1 MQAVKPSQEVL
12 AQYAEACERYPQH
25 ADHPGALV
33 KVDEQRLY
41 VLEEGACQVSY
52 PVSTSRYGTGEEQDS
67 CKTPRGVHCVAEK
80 IGGDAGV
87 AEIFRSRKRTHQ
99 IAEIESGETRTD
111 QEHITTRILW
121 LAGLEEGVNQG
132 GGVDSHGRYIYI
144 HGTHEE
150 GLIGQP
156 ASIGCVRMKNLDVM
170 DLYDRLEVSSLVI
183 ISE

>member
-25 ADHPGALV
+25 ANHPGALV
-33 KVDEQRLY
+33 KVSEQRLY
-41 VLEEGACQVSY
+41 VLQGGACMSTY

-67 CKTPRGVHCVAEK
+67 YKTPRGVHCVSEK
-80 IGGDAGV
+80 IGGDAGF
-87 AEIFRSRKRTHQ
+87 AEIFESRERTHQ

-111 QEHITTRILW
+111 EELITSRILW
-121 LAGLEEGVNQG
+121 LAGLEEGINQG
-132 GGVDSHGRYIYI
+132 GSVDSHERYIYI

-156 ASIGCVRMKNLDVM
+156 ASVGCVRMKNRDVM
-170 DLYDRLEVSSLVI
+170 DLYERLEVSSLVI
-183 ISE
+183 IRE